1 MKLISDEWQLPAATE
16 RETWVRLKDHEVTES
31 GRFLHYPWATLI
43 DSCNNNQDKARALLI
58 ALANGIDNGN
68 YNMTCCQHI
77 RGFMYSFLFR
87 ACRISDVFWPHTT
100 YATTHGFG
108 QVHYHAYPLFPVQKP
123 SNTEAKSDNR
133 DLLTS
138 FTGAYDSRYYLT
150 PVRQWIDQCDWH
162 SAGNSSYIKITKEWH
177 FEKSVYQEQVAG
189 KPLNSDEKDALN
201 QREQKFRELLQRSI
215 FSLCPSGSGP
225 NSIRLW
231 ESIGFGSIPVLMA
244 DGLKLPGGISGSEEI
259 EYWSNGILFV
269 SEQEKAVSNLPSLLK
284 ELANDSAFISSKRA
298 SLSRMWDHYWTDCFA
313 RPITDFVVRQG
324 LGSPAYTQTHKE
336 VSRQPFVESLYAQL
350 ISFLRY
356 ASLHPMLNKK
366 WPTGFPAIVD
376 FVVELKTGIRHEAIN
391 INAMFI
397 EKCKQS
403 KGRNSYLVLGDVLQD
418 LVGES

>member
-16 RETWVRLKDHEVTES
+16 RETWVRLKEHQVTVS

-43 DSCNNNQDKARALLI
+43 DSCNNKQEKARTLLI
-58 ALANGIDNGN
+58 ALANGIDSGN

-100 YATTHGFG
+100 YSTTQGFG

-123 SNTEAKSDNR
+123 SDANTKSDDR

-162 SAGNSSYIKITKEWH
+162 STGNNSYIKITKEWH

-189 KPLNSDEKDALN
+189 KPLNTDEKDALN
-201 QREQKFRELLQRSI
+201 QRELKFRELLQRSI

-244 DGLKLPGGISGSEEI
+244 DGLKLPGRISGLEEV
-259 EYWSNGILFV
+259 EYWSNGIIFI
-269 SEQEKAVSNLPSLLK
+269 SEQEKGVANLPLLLK
-284 ELANDSAFISSKRA
+284 ELANDSAFLRSKRE
-298 SLSRMWDHYWTDCFA
+298 SLSKIWDHYWIDGFA
-313 RPITDFVVRQG
+313 RPITDFIVRQDLETPTYMQAPQKG
-324 LGSPAYTQTHKE
+324 PH
-336 VSRQPFVESLYAQL
+336 QPFVETLHAQL
-350 ISFLRY
+350 VHFLRY
-356 ASLHPMLNKK
+356 ASRHPMLSKK
-366 WPTGFPAIVD
+366 WPTGFSAILD
-376 FVVELKTGIRHEAIN
+376 FIVEQKTGVRHEAVN
-391 INAMFI
+391 INTMFI
-397 EKCKQS
+397 ERCKQS
-403 KGRNSYLVLGDVLQD
+403 KGRNSYSVLGDVLQD

>member
-1 MKLISDEWQLPAATE
+1 
-16 RETWVRLKDHEVTES
+16 
-31 GRFLHYPWATLI
+31 
-43 DSCNNNQDKARALLI
+43 
-58 ALANGIDNGN
+58 
-68 YNMTCCQHI
+68 
-77 RGFMYSFLFR
+77 
-87 ACRISDVFWPHTT
+87 VFWPHTT

-123 SNTEAKSDNR
+123 SDTEAKSDNR

-162 SAGNSSYIKITKEWH
+162 SAGNSAYIKITKEWH

-298 SLSRMWDHYWTDCFA
+298 SLSRMWDHYWTNCFA

-324 LGSPAYTQTHKE
+324 LSSPAYTQTNKE

-350 ISFLRY
+350 VSFLRY

-376 FVVELKTGIRHEAIN
+376 FVVEHKTGIRHEAIN